1 MILVLVFVYSGS
13 LIEMTTFVYTVVLNT
28 LKVFTC
34 DNPGAF
40 RSIYS
45 PKSQDKVKTLET
57 LADQLVTLCATL
69 DEYPGIRYKK

>member
-1 MILVLVFVYSGS
+1 M
-13 LIEMTTFVYTVVLNT
+13 MTAVVYTVVLNT

-45 PKSQDKVKTLET
+45 PKSQDKMKTLET